1 MTIRYS
7 IVSHKTKASGA
18 TSRNGLTTN
27 KLKIYVNFSNFR
39 QEPNV
44 FQIREIWKG
53 VCKKECS
60 SLAVGYRMESKLIS
74 YNLTIVRDKYTTD
87 GDGQTGQSSVA

>member
-7 IVSHKTKASGA
+7 IVSHKTLASGA
-18 TSRNGLTTN
+18 DLQNVLIIN
-27 KLKIYVNFSNFR
+27 KLKIYVNFSKFR

-60 SLAVGYRMESKLIS
+60 SLAGGYRMELKLRS